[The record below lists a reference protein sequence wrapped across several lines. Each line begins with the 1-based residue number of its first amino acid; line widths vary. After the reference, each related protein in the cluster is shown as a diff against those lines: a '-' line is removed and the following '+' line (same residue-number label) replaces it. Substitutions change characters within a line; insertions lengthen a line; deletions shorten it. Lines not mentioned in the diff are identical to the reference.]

1 MNKNETEALDIYQEI
16 MAKKHLGKNI
26 KKLNDL
32 ADDED
37 PFAFYVIGKIYLI
50 GLNDIPVNKRK
61 AKKYFNKAYPKLVAL
76 ADRGNEK
83 AEAIVNSYDTLF
95 EDIKKEVEKNKKA
108 KKSEILPKSLIVAK
122 ALEEI
127 EDPVKYLLE
136 NKKLDR
142 AIKKINSEID
152 KNNGYAY
159 FIAGAIKRYGI
170 KDVSVSISASNKL
183 FAKAY
188 KILNEYDEKLA
199 YRMLACIYRDGFG
212 KISKDEEKS
221 LELFAKSSSLGDVKS
236 SVYLAQ
242 YYELPEHLDIT
253 KSNIYWDIATSQG
266 STKAVQ
272 SLNDEKK
279 DYDHKDIT
287 IYPLKEFKKEKHK
300 KISEENKEDTPLES
314 VATVDDS
321 EKVEAKEVDSNKI
334 ETQDYDVPESKA
346 VSDEEIIERN
356 HLFVGSVFSKTQ
368 KLDIKD
374 VPDESENSNLNNKQL
389 EVGTKE
395 IKNNSEKS
403 LETKEKTILLQDDK
417 DNLVHEA
424 AEENLDVL
432 KKEVLVENKDDKKA
446 NIYLL
451 NGIHMLKDTNEERK
465 VDAIK
470 VIKDSAKYGSVRALV
485 LLGYLYEKG
494 ITVTQNNSVANE
506 YYNLAIE
513 NGSLNA
519 KYRQG
524 LIELSDGKDIGLY
537 KIREAAKQGL
547 PQALNEMGNFYMKGR
562 FGLKDFNKAYAFYRL
577 AAERGDAKAY
587 YNMSII
593 DRNLKHDDIADENYK
608 KACELGYNSTDSKEE
623 MSF

>member
-32 ADDED
+32 ADDDD
-37 PFAFYVIGKIYLI
+37 PFAFYVIGKIYLV
-50 GLNDIPVNKRK
+50 GLSDVPVNKRK

-83 AEAIVNSYDTLF
+83 AETIVNSYDTLF
-95 EDIKKEVEKNKKA
+95 EDTKKEVEKNKKV
-108 KKSEILPKSLIVAK
+108 KKADILPKSLIVAK

-127 EDPVKYLLE
+127 EDSVKYLLE
-136 NKKLDR
+136 NRKLDR
-142 AIKKINSEID
+142 AIKKINTEID
-152 KNNGYAY
+152 KDNGYAY

-170 KDVSVSISASNKL
+170 KDVSISVSASNKL

-212 KISKDEEKS
+212 KINKDEDKS

-266 STKAVQ
+266 SAKAVQ
-272 SLNDEKK
+272 SLNDEKQ

-287 IYPLKEFKKEKHK
+287 IYPIRELKKDKHNKAIKESK
-300 KISEENKEDTPLES
+300 EEQELES
-314 VATVDDS
+314 VNFVESDKS
-321 EKVEAKEVDSNKI
+321 EESDKVETNKI
-334 ETQDYDVPESKA
+334 EKQDYDVPESK
-346 VSDEEIIERN
+346 SISEEETIEQN
-356 HLFVGSVFSKTQ
+356 HIAVGSVFSKVQ

-374 VPDESENSNLNNKQL
+374 VPDEEKNQNSNENDLENDKVVASENNFVESPKEQNDLSVNNTID
-389 EVGTKE
+389 VYHE
-395 IKNNSEKS
+395 IAE
-403 LETKEKTILLQDDK
+403 
-417 DNLVHEA
+417 DNF
-424 AEENLDVL
+424 DVL
-432 KKEVLVENKDDKKA
+432 KQEVLAIDKDDEKA

-451 NGIHMLKDTNEERK
+451 NGIRMIKDDNLEK
-465 VDAIK
+465 KNDAIK
-470 VIKDSAKYGSVRALV
+470 VIKDSAKHGSVRALV
-485 LLGYLYEKG
+485 FLGYLYEKG
-494 ITVTQNNSVANE
+494 IVVSQNSNVANE

-513 NGSLNA
+513 NGSLSA

-524 LIELSDGKDIGLY
+524 LIDISKGNDIGIY

-547 PQALNEMGNFYMKGR
+547 PQALNEMGDFYMKGK
-562 FGLKDFNKAYAFYRL
+562 FGLKDLNKAYAFYHL
-577 AAERGDAKAY
+577 AAERGDAKGF
-587 YNMSII
+587 YNMSLI
-593 DRNLKHDDIADENYK
+593 DRNLNHDELADENYK
-608 KACELGYNSTDSKEE
+608 KACELGYNSSNAKEE
-623 MSF
+623 ISF

>member
-95 EDIKKEVEKNKKA
+95 EDTKKEVEKNKKA

-300 KISEENKEDTPLES
+300 KISEENKE
-314 VATVDDS
+314 
-321 EKVEAKEVDSNKI
+321 
-334 ETQDYDVPESKA
+334 A

-395 IKNNSEKS
+395 IENNSEKS
-403 LETKEKTILLQDDK
+403 LETKEETILLQDDK

-547 PQALNEMGNFYMKGR
+547 PQALNEMGNFYMNGR